1 MDKKTLLYYL
11 YVSYLDARRHKR
23 HTYSQMIFEWNLFEN
38 LVKLRDDVYE
48 WKYKISP
55 SIYFIQMNPIQREVF
70 AGNFRDRIIHHLIY
84 GIISPYR
91 EKQFIYDCYSCRKWK
106 WTSKGIERISKFMR
120 SCSDNYKKNC
130 RILKLDIQWYFMSIN
145 KDILRQK
152 NKEILDDRG
161 NISLI
166 WNHNKTPLKYLVT
179 WKFPNF
185 LKDII
190 HEVIYNDPTKT
201 WIFKGKQSD
210 YIWLPKTKSL
220 FYTKDNCWLPI
231 WNLTSQLF
239 SNIYLNEFDH
249 FMKYTLKLKYY
260 WRYVDDFVVIHEDK
274 EYLKSL
280 RPIIKDFL
288 EKNLRLTLHPKKIYL
303 QNINHWVQF
312 LWAFIKPYRIYRSK
326 RSVKN
331 FYKMMKNCN
340 NMPWDSSL
348 NSYLWLFKHYNQY
361 QLVKKII
368 KDLKFDNLKK
378 ISKMVK
384 QYCNI

>member
-38 LVKLRDDVYE
+38 LVKLRDDVYD
-48 WKYKISP
+48 WKYNISP

-70 AGNFRDRIIHHLIY
+70 AWNFRDRIIHHLIY
-84 GIISPYR
+84 GIISPYW
-91 EKQFIYDCYSCRKWK
+91 EKQFIFDCYSCRKWK
-106 WTSKGIERISKFMR
+106 WTSKWIERISKFMR
-120 SCSDNYKKNC
+120 ACSENYTKDC
-130 RILKLDIQWYFMSIN
+130 RILKMDIQWYFMSIN
-145 KDILRQK
+145 KDILREK
-152 NKEILDDRG
+152 NKEILDNWNKICLFG
-161 NISLI
+161 NSNSLS
-166 WNHNKTPLKYLVT
+166 KYLIN
-179 WKFPNF
+179 WDFPDY
-185 LKDII
+185 LKKVIHDI
-190 HEVIYNDPTKT
+190 IYNDPTRT
-201 WIFKGKQSD
+201 GIFKWKQSD

-220 FYTKDNCWLPI
+220 FYTNENCWLPI

-239 SNIYLNEFDH
+239 SNIYLNDFDH
-249 FMKYTLKLKYY
+249 FMKDTLGLKYY

-288 EKNLRLTLHPKKIYL
+288 ENNLKLTLHPKKIYL

-312 LWAFIKPYRIYRSK
+312 LWAYIKPYRVYRSK

-331 FYKMMKNCN
+331 FYKMMKECN
-340 NMPWDSSL
+340 NKPWDSSL
-348 NSYLWLFKHYNQY
+348 NSYLWLFKHYKQY
-361 QLVKKII
+361 QLVQKII

-384 QYCNI
+384 YYCWI